1 MAAASQAGGST
12 PQDVINKNEY
22 QVKLVALINECCD
35 YLLDML
41 HDPGRGDMP
50 KDKVKLYQALKPFEK
65 KLQKHNLDIALPGNG
80 ETDSKS
86 FDITTLCDILINC
99 CPKIKKPKGGWKIK
113 APKETDLSDGAEIIR
128 IRNARNSVMQAK
140 ALSEAKYVELWD
152 AIQAILHRNGYDIK
166 KITDLKT
173 LSLKEYCLKNELF
186 QIKLQKA
193 EQDIIKDDVKQNK
206 EEIRALKEDFETS
219 KKSKEFTKLA
229 SLDALKFVSKMIG
242 SDWKELA
249 RRLKI
254 KLNVTVDI
262 NDEIKRK
269 RHSEDE
275 SSETSNKKQKLGE
288 DKVAHKNEEK
298 CPNEVNMNKCF
309 DNIRSEIPWDELKN
323 ELKLLGRQDIVNTIT
338 STTCCTRGLK
348 ECSISL
354 KQQYKK
360 ELSDWKMASAFKTE
374 CGRKYTIKDR
384 SNAYVEL
391 VVGSWSETFASD
403 QEHFKKNI
411 SSHKEKIDIKNIVQQ
426 GDEAILIRGI
436 AGIGKTSFVENFVLQ
451 WANENILT
459 DIDFVFKFT
468 CRELNAVGN
477 ISSWEELVKRFFP
490 NIGYFDGLFKNL
502 IENNARVLI
511 IIDGIDEFRYLNDLT
526 KYSEGKFA
534 QDFVSLI
541 HDAIVQ
547 KIPLLSKGKVI
558 VCGRPQACDVI
569 KNILQEKNSQLKLIE
584 VSGFSEDNVDT
595 YIRKFFLCNE
605 EKINYLKTALNEI
618 ENLKS
623 MAYIPIY
630 LYIIC
635 TVFNSEQ
642 KLEELNTITKLN
654 IAACLVFLMDHMTEF
669 KGKNCALIKLSESE
683 HVLQMIKSTS
693 EFAFKSLEQQRI
705 LFTQKE
711 FENVDK
717 DCLKTIEESGIIE
730 KVEGDDDGDFYQF
743 KHLVLQEFFSAVYM
757 FLVGIDVE
765 PVSKLPNMRNCIPL
779 LAGLYGLL
787 NSYENVSQYI
797 KKFVIGLNAS
807 PSDLPVENLFQFND
821 KEIFLSIYHEYRGE
835 VSADVIRRVWNYAF
849 LHISYHHTFSQF
861 IFFLKSKTVDLDL
874 LNIEFDMV
882 DGQMKE
888 SEIQKL
894 VSSNSID
901 KLELRF
907 SGTSLSVWSV
917 SLLSECIS
925 NRCNVVSLSIH
936 DGNLSDDHI
945 ECLQSCI
952 PHLYSLDLS
961 CDFEMTPTSMQYLS
975 KSIKQDFVKYGL
987 SKLILS
993 NLTDEHI
1000 NSLRSCIPCLS
1011 TLHLCACSEMTVYS
1025 MKYISD
1031 SIIQAVE
1038 ENKSNLE
1045 DLNLTN
1051 CELTDNHIKS
1061 LQSCIPYLK
1070 ELDLSENDAMSPV
1083 SMKYISDAITEA
1095 VKKNTN
1101 KLKGIDFSYCGLSDD
1116 HIKNLCSCL
1125 PNFERVYLSGNKKI
1139 STISLK
1145 YISNSV
1151 MEAARKNANHLS
1163 RLNMSSCGLNADGCE
1178 SLKCYIPDIT
1188 F

>member
-22 QVKLVALINECCD
+22 QVKLVAPINECCD

-128 IRNARNSVMQAK
+128 IRNARNSVMHAK

-193 EQDIIKDDVKQNK
+193 EQDIMKDDVKQNKDRIKQNKDGIKQNEDRIKQNEDGIKQNEDRIKQIEDRSKQIEDRSKQNEDRSKQNK
-206 EEIRALKEDFETS
+206 EEIRALKEDNETL

-229 SLDALKFVSKMIG
+229 SLDALKIVSEKIG
-242 SDWKELA
+242 SKWKDLA
-249 RRLKI
+249 RGLKI
-254 KLNVTVDI
+254 ISNVTVDI

-288 DKVAHKNEEK
+288 YKVAHKNEEK
-298 CPNEVNMNKCF
+298 CLNEVNMNKCF

-323 ELKLLGRQDIVNTIT
+323 QLKLIERQDIVDTIT

-374 CGRKYTIKDR
+374 SGRKYTIKDR
-384 SNAYVEL
+384 SNAYVDL
-391 VVGSWSETFASD
+391 VVGQWNETFASD
-403 QEHFKKNI
+403 QEHFQKNI
-411 SSHKEKIDIKNIVQQ
+411 KSNKEKIDIKNIVQQ

-547 KIPLLSKGKVI
+547 KISLLSKGKVI

-605 EKINYLKTALNEI
+605 EKINSLKTALNEI

-654 IAACLVFLMDHMTEF
+654 IAACLVFLRDHMTEF

-683 HVLQMIKSTS
+683 HVLRMIKITS

-787 NSYENVSQYI
+787 KNNENVSQYI

-807 PSDLPVENLFQFND
+807 PSDLTVENLFQFND

-835 VSADVIRRVWNYAF
+835 VSADVIRRVWKNRI
-849 LHISYHHTFSQF
+849 LSISYHHTFSQF
-861 IFFLKSKTVDLDL
+861 IFFFLKSKTVDLDL
-874 LNIEFDMV
+874 LDIEFKMV

-894 VSSNSID
+894 VSLNSID
-901 KLELRF
+901 ELILKFVR
-907 SGTSLSVWSV
+907 TSLSVWSV

-925 NRCNVVSLSIH
+925 NGLNVRSLSIYEG
-936 DGNLSDDHI
+936 DLSDDHI
-945 ECLQSCI
+945 KCLQSCI
-952 PHLYSLDLS
+952 PHLRILNLTRDS
-961 CDFEMTPTSMQYLS
+961 EMTLTSMQHLS
-975 KSIKQDFVKYGL
+975 KSIKQGL
-987 SKLILS
+987 
-993 NLTDEHI
+993 E
-1000 NSLRSCIPCLS
+1000 
-1011 TLHLCACSEMTVYS
+1011 
-1025 MKYISD
+1025 
-1031 SIIQAVE
+1031 
-1038 ENKSNLE
+1038 
-1045 DLNLTN
+1045 
-1051 CELTDNHIKS
+1051 
-1061 LQSCIPYLK
+1061 
-1070 ELDLSENDAMSPV
+1070 
-1083 SMKYISDAITEA
+1083 
-1095 VKKNTN
+1095 
-1101 KLKGIDFSYCGLSDD
+1101 
-1116 HIKNLCSCL
+1116 
-1125 PNFERVYLSGNKKI
+1125 KI
-1139 STISLK
+1139 SNFSS
-1145 YISNSV
+1145 YFF
-1151 MEAARKNANHLS
+1151 HLVV
-1163 RLNMSSCGLNADGCE
+1163 
-1178 SLKCYIPDIT
+1178 CYFCDMKRWKL
-1188 F
+1188 